1 MAFQTDSTSA
11 DTDTTNS
18 DVYTEGFEDEGAS
31 AYGVDA
37 DTSDDIDVRKLM
49 DEPDVNDVRYISRST
64 LGQTLVKKPIKDA
77 FKNGFE
83 VEEDGD
89 SESRAEATTS
99 ESVHEL
105 LEDTD
110 FIDRYSLAEI
120 KARRDGFAVM
130 MYVLEDDSDG
140 VYEDPYE
147 AEVTSIQGINIL
159 TLDDLTTAQP
169 DLVDDRIPLDQ
180 ADYEIRKTGIV
191 VDRRV
196 NEPTYKEPIGY
207 LQGPDEKAKERDRV
221 KFVHKN
227 RCQHLSWT
235 KEVDHDLETDTLGE
249 YEGDSVLLSSYH
261 ILSGMK
267 KGNWAI
273 MQTLFR
279 YASKM
284 HHIALPE
291 DADDEDMEEAHD
303 NLQNVNAKSELITP
317 AGYEIEDFNT
327 DGQLEPR
334 DYFDVLFEQVC
345 ASNEMT
351 KSVLFGTQS
360 GTVSGSET
368 DIKNYFNKVAK
379 YQNNRAAEH
388 IEDFVA
394 AARVMLDG
402 RTKGTY
408 QPDLSIEWNPL
419 FRLTALD
426 RAEVMN
432 RKMQTARIAVDTFA
446 LKPVEVRRLL
456 DEEWAAIDLDTE
468 EPFTA
473 EEIEMLESLN
483 LHQVG
488 QEPTSEVEASKAA
501 EKGESEQAKGKG
513 NPEKG
518 QYGGGM
524 KKGQKTASNDP
535 TTQDRADGGFTIE
548 LA

>member
-1 MAFQTDSTSA
+1 MAFQTDSTSS
-11 DTDTTNS
+11 DTDTSNS
-18 DVYTEGFEDEGAS
+18 GVYTEGYEEGESAS

-49 DEPDVNDVRYISRST
+49 DEPDVNDVRYIARST
-64 LGQTLVKKPIKDA
+64 LGQTLVKKPIEDA

-83 VEEDGD
+83 IIEE
-89 SESRAEATTS
+89 SESDSSSDDSTTS
-99 ESVHEL
+99 ESVRTL
-105 LEDTD
+105 LENTE
-110 FIDRYSLAEI
+110 FIDRYPLAEI

-140 VYEDPYE
+140 VHQDPYE
-147 AEVTSIQGINIL
+147 AKVESIQAINIL
-159 TLDDLTTAQP
+159 TLDDLTSAPPT
-169 DLVDDRIPLDQ
+169 LVDDKIPIDE
-180 ADYEIRKTGIV
+180 DEYEIRKTGIV

-207 LQGPDEKAKERDRV
+207 LQGPDREATDEDDV
-221 KFVHKN
+221 KFIHKN
-227 RCQHLSWT
+227 RCKHLSWN
-235 KEVDHDLETDTLGE
+235 KEVDHDLDTSTLGE

-291 DADDEDMEEAHD
+291 DADDEDMDEAHE

-334 DYFDVLFEQVC
+334 DYFDVLFEQIC

-379 YQNNRAAEH
+379 YQKNRAAEN

-394 AARVMLDG
+394 TARIMLDG
-402 RTKGTY
+402 RTKGEY
-408 QPDLSIEWNPL
+408 EPDIEIEWEPL

-473 EEIEMLESLN
+473 EEKEMLESLN

-488 QEPTSEVEASKAA
+488 QEPSDEAGSGG
-501 EKGESEQAKGKG
+501 KGATEKG

-524 KKGQKTASNDP
+524 KKGEKTASNNP
-535 TTQDRADGGFTIE
+535 TTQDKFTIE